1 MARGAVCCR
10 SRWALESFVMMV
22 EPEAIFTEAVDA
34 YRAALG
40 DRLVAAYA
48 LGSLAHGGFSA
59 LVSDV
64 DLGLI
69 LADPVQW
76 QDGDTIEAIAE
87 TQKSAGSVLAER
99 LSVFWGTPATLRGE
113 CEGGRF
119 PPLDRLDLI
128 ENGRLLAGVEARSGL
143 ARPTADELLING
155 AEFALEFLA
164 GVRGGSTSTAARLG
178 SMHPATQ
185 GAIEEIRVP
194 SLLLAHGVRR
204 VTKLVLFP
212 VRFMFTAA
220 TGRVG
225 TNDEAVGWYLAAVDA
240 RSKSLVRDA
249 LAWRAAAPED
259 RSAATRLLREQ
270 LVPLYLRYIDDY
282 IDRLAAAGEPEL
294 VRGFEQW
301 RDRLTG
307 AAGS

>member
-1 MARGAVCCR
+1 M
-10 SRWALESFVMMV
+10 SFSSLRRVLLA
-22 EPEAIFTEAVDA
+22 EAILSETVDA
-34 YRAALG
+34 YRTAFG

-69 LADPVQW
+69 LADPLQS

-87 TQKSAGSVLAER
+87 TQKQTGSALAER
-99 LSVFWGTPATLRGE
+99 LSVFWGTQATLRGE
-113 CEGGRF
+113 REGGRF

-128 ENGRLLAGVEARSGL
+128 ENGRLLAGVDARTGL

-155 AEFALEFLA
+155 AEFALDFLA
-164 GVRGGSTSTAARLG
+164 GLRSRSPSTAARRG
-178 SMHPATQ
+178 SMRPATQ
-185 GAIEEIRVP
+185 EAIEEIRDP
-194 SLLLAHGVRR
+194 SLLLARGVRR

-220 TGRVG
+220 TSRVG
-225 TNDEAVGWYLAAVDA
+225 TNDEAVGWYLAAADA
-240 RSKSLVRDA
+240 PAKPLVRDA
-249 LAWRAAAPED
+249 LAWRAAAPEN
-259 RSAATRLLREQ
+259 RSAATALLRDQ
-270 LVPLYLRYIDDY
+270 LVPLYLRYIDDH
-282 IDRLAAAGEPEL
+282 IDRLATADEPEL

-301 RDRLTG
+301 RDRLTR

>member
-1 MARGAVCCR
+1 
-10 SRWALESFVMMV
+10 MV
-22 EPEAIFTEAVDA
+22 EAEAILSEAVDA

-40 DRLVAAYA
+40 DRFVAAYA

-69 LADPVQW
+69 LADPVQSL
-76 QDGDTIEAIAE
+76 DGDTIEAIAE
-87 TQKSAGSVLAER
+87 TQKCAGSALAER
-99 LSVFWGTPATLRGE
+99 LSVFWGTPGTLRGE

-128 ENGRLLAGVEARSGL
+128 EHGRLLAGVDARAGM

-155 AEFALEFLA
+155 AQFALDFLA
-164 GVRGGSTSTAARLG
+164 GLPSRPTSTAARLG
-178 SMHPATQ
+178 SMRPATQ
-185 GAIEEIRVP
+185 EAIEEIRDP
-194 SLLLAHGVRR
+194 SLLLARGVRR

-225 TNDEAVGWYLAAVDA
+225 TNDEAVCWYLAAAHVPA
-240 RSKSLVRDA
+240 KSLVRDA

-259 RSAATRLLREQ
+259 RSAARGLLREQ
-270 LVPLYLRYIDDY
+270 LVPLYLRYIDDH
-282 IDRLAAAGEPEL
+282 IDRLAAVDEPEL

-301 RDRLTG
+301 RDRLTR

>member
-1 MARGAVCCR
+1 M
-10 SRWALESFVMMV
+10 LEA
-22 EPEAIFTEAVDA
+22 EAILSQAVDA
-34 YRAALG
+34 YRAAFG
-40 DRLVAAYA
+40 ERLVAAYA

-69 LADPVQW
+69 LADPVRSR
-76 QDGDTIEAIAE
+76 DGETIEAIAE
-87 TQKSAGSVLAER
+87 TQKRAGSALAER
-99 LSVFWGTPATLRGE
+99 LSVFWGTPAMLRGE
-113 CEGGRF
+113 GEGGRF

-128 ENGRLLAGVEARSGL
+128 ENGRLLAGVDARTGL
-143 ARPTADELLING
+143 ARPTAEELLITG

-164 GVRGGSTSTAARLG
+164 GRRGHAASSAGRLG
-178 SMHPATQ
+178 SLPAASEE
-185 GAIEEIRVP
+185 AIEEIRHP
-194 SLLLAHGVRR
+194 SLLLARGVRR

-225 TNDEAVGWYLAAVDA
+225 TNDEAVGWYLAAADA
-240 RSKSLVRDA
+240 PAKSLVSDA

-259 RSAATRLLREQ
+259 RSAAIALLREQ
-270 LVPLYLRYIDDY
+270 LVALYLHYIDDH
-282 IDRLAAAGEPEL
+282 IDRLVAADEPDL

-301 RDRLTG
+301 RERLTG
-307 AAGS
+307 GDDS

>member
-1 MARGAVCCR
+1 
-10 SRWALESFVMMV
+10 MV
-22 EPEAIFTEAVDA
+22 EPEAILSAAVDA

-69 LADPVQW
+69 LADPVQS
-76 QDGDTIEAIAE
+76 QDGDTIGATAEA
-87 TQKSAGSVLAER
+87 QKGTGSALAER
-99 LSVFWGTPATLRGE
+99 LSVFWGTPVTLRGE
-113 CEGGRF
+113 GEGGRF

-128 ENGRLLAGVEARSGL
+128 ENGRLLAGVDARSGL
-143 ARPTADELLING
+143 ARPTADELLISG
-155 AEFALEFLA
+155 AEFALDFLA
-164 GVRGGSTSTAARLG
+164 GVRSGPTSRVARLG
-178 SMHPATQ
+178 SMDPATQ
-185 GAIEEIRVP
+185 SATEEIRDP
-194 SLLLAHGVRR
+194 SLLLARGLRR

-212 VRFMFTAA
+212 ARFMFTAA

-225 TNDEAVGWYLAAVDA
+225 TNDKAAGWYLAAADA
-240 RSKSLVRDA
+240 PAKSLVRNA
-249 LAWRAAAPED
+249 LAWRAAPPED
-259 RSAATRLLREQ
+259 RSAAMGLLREQ
-270 LVPLYLRYIDDY
+270 LVPLYLQYIDDY
-282 IDRLAAAGEPEL
+282 IARLAAAGEPEL
-294 VRGFEQW
+294 VSGFKQW